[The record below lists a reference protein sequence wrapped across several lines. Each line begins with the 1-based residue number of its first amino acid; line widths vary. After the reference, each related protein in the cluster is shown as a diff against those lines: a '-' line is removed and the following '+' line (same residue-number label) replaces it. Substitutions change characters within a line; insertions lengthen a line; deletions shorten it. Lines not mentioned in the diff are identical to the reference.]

1 MAPVRD
7 RVHRDTLPGVE
18 DSSAADQQPAA
29 YRTQLRARFKFDDG
43 GRYYVHGNM
52 TSGTSFVSSWNNT
65 GIGTGD
71 PVGTVRVRHFFG
83 GLSLVKGDRS
93 PDRQRVRGSGEAPR
107 FTTYDEDGYL
117 VGERVQIMRPEDIW
131 FDQVSLTSARL
142 GDFSQPN
149 AFGRFDGFDDPNY
162 YQGLLQKRLTKQIT
176 WSTDFT
182 AADGERTMRAGVAW
196 TPSFGTFR
204 LEGYERWR
212 EQPAGGLSL
221 SGERQLARN
230 FRAVPAMRPSIS
242 TTRRSTRTASCRVS
256 ACS

>member
-1 MAPVRD
+1 M
-7 RVHRDTLPGVE
+7 
-18 DSSAADQQPAA
+18 
-29 YRTQLRARFKFDDG
+29 
-43 GRYYVHGNM
+43 YV
-52 TSGTSFVSSWNNT
+52 
-65 GIGTGD
+65 
-71 PVGTVRVRHFFG
+71 
-83 GLSLVKGDRS
+83 
-93 PDRQRVRGSGEAPR
+93 VRGESTEI
-107 FTTYDEDGYL
+107 TTYDEDGYL

-182 AADGERTMRAGVAW
+182 AAAGERTMRAGVAW

-204 LEGYERWR
+204 LEAYERWR

-230 FRAVPAMRPSIS
+230 FRAGLGYATIDQHYPALNSDRFLQGQRVYVMTAWAVAPWLNVTTFYTKAFKNDFLVPIDHRFDVVA
-242 TTRRSTRTASCRVS
+242 TYNALDTLRRTGRF
-256 ACS
+256 